1 MDNQTALTYMR
12 KMRGKVNQEMNQMS
26 KEWEFLIGNGIT
38 VAV

>member
-26 KEWEFLIGNGIT
+26 KELWEFLIGNGMLL
-38 VAV
+38 